1 MSRPD
6 DVGRRTSEARAT
18 RARRLRREMTVPERV
33 LWYLLRDRRLA
44 RLKFRRQHPIGRY
57 FVDFY
62 CAAFQLVI
70 EVDGRSHD
78 DRGEYDA
85 RRQHDLERRGLKVL
99 RVSNDEILDDP
110 ESIILGILGVVET
123 DREGSRVRP
132 EKQQRSLER

>member
-1 MSRPD
+1 
-6 DVGRRTSEARAT
+6 
-18 RARRLRREMTVPERV
+18 MTVPERF

-44 RLKFRRQHPIGRY
+44 RLKFRRQHPIGGY

-70 EVDGRSHD
+70 EVDGQSHD

-99 RVSNDEILDDP
+99 RVSNDDILDDP
-110 ESIILGILGVVET
+110 ESIVLGILKVVGT
-123 DREGSRVRP
+123 DRGGPRIRP
-132 EKQQRSLER
+132 GTQSSKFS